1 MVPDNINNWIPT
13 KHSGVPILERSP
25 IRKTCCLDVEE
36 PEKGAALSSGVWL
49 ALGGDRPTR
58 KRRGFWR
65 HLHATSG
72 KVIAP
77 GPLSWR
83 RHLPKLRLY
92 RAGFTMCSDDQTP
105 LRPLPAKK
113 IAPDLVDLKNASDL
127 RAILGCYRYCRPL
140 SGSGIFRPIFSISGL
155 TS

>member
-13 KHSGVPILERSP
+13 KHSGVPILKRSP

-77 GPLSWR
+77 VLYPGAAICPNCDSIAR
-83 RHLPKLRLY
+83 ALPCAAMIKLRCA
-92 RAGFTMCSDDQTP
+92 RCRQ
-105 LRPLPAKK
+105 KK
-113 IAPDLVDLKNASDL
+113 SHRIVL
-127 RAILGCYRYCRPL
+127 I
-140 SGSGIFRPIFSISGL
+140 
-155 TS
+155 